1 MKFKSVPMLEVL
13 ATAVAAYEHNKNSI
27 IRNPVIIEGVEY
39 VSNRQLISDSV
50 QGLGAPFVVNDFH
63 RIQAEGIVTYLE
75 QTVIMQ
81 SLKGSPDRFLT
92 QIAEIIN
99 CKEGTIKKFGI
110 IAWAPHVADQY
121 QKKDHVRELSARHE
135 RSSRYTGR
143 VGETIVTGFTL
154 IEKRYVQS
162 QNCFAVYG
170 VTDQDNLIF
179 YWAKTLD
186 RVCEV
191 GQIQGRVKA
200 HREESYRNNARVT
213 ILNYVKVL

>member
-1 MKFKSVPMLEVL
+1 MQVL
-13 ATAVAAYEHNKNSI
+13 ATAVAAYEHNGSSIVRNSA
-27 IRNPVIIEGVEY
+27 VVDGIERQA
-39 VSNRQLISDSV
+39 NRQLITEST
-50 QGLGAPFVVNDFH
+50 QGSKVPFVVNDIH
-63 RIQAEGIVTYLE
+63 CKQADGIITYL
-75 QTVIMQ
+75 QQCVIMQ
-81 SLKGSPDRFLT
+81 SLQGHPDRFLA
-92 QIAEIIN
+92 QITDIIGQQSVDV
-99 CKEGTIKKFGI
+99 KDFGI
-110 IAWAPHVADQY
+110 VAWAPHVADQY

-143 VGETIVTGFTL
+143 IGETIVTGFTL